1 MSGSHRDTF
10 DCYDQEF
17 NQIIEQ
23 TQESLNS
30 SSTTASYT
38 GNLLQQCD
46 DLVKQMALE
55 ARSCPPDQK
64 RELMQQ
70 VRKCKSK
77 YQSVQQEYE
86 RQGLMSGGLGDYRD
100 GDDAD
105 ARRMLQDN
113 EDRLEGQNDTLER
126 ARRTMEETEA
136 VAMEITTE
144 LGENREKLMSAHGRV
159 RQMGGLTGRA
169 RGILTSMGQRALQQK
184 LILYSV
190 AIGLC
195 GAFVV
200 LLLSFWRG

>member
-1 MSGSHRDTF
+1 
-10 DCYDQEF
+10 
-17 NQIIEQ
+17 
-23 TQESLNS
+23 
-30 SSTTASYT
+30 
-38 GNLLQQCD
+38 
-46 DLVKQMALE
+46 
-55 ARSCPPDQK
+55 
-64 RELMQQ
+64 
-70 VRKCKSK
+70 
-77 YQSVQQEYE
+77 
-86 RQGLMSGGLGDYRD
+86 MSGGLGDYRN
-100 GDDAD
+100 GADAD
-105 ARRMLQDN
+105 ARRMLQEN